1 MQKYILIFA
10 VLFFLVLGSYQL
22 IRLKTRGRTSYP
34 VFKSKNLEGKIIDV
48 KNRDGLTFFRLDN
61 DIQYSFIPVSVEID
75 KSKFFDKIAE
85 PGDSIIK
92 RSFSDTI
99 ILIHKGV
106 KYRYTTYEF

>member
-1 MQKYILIFA
+1 MQKYFIIFV

-34 VFKSKNLEGKIIDV
+34 VFKSKNLEGKIIEV

-61 DIQYSFIPVSVEID
+61 GVQYSFIPVSVELN
-75 KSKFFDKIAE
+75 KNTLFDKIAE

-92 RSFSDTI
+92 RSFNDTI

-106 KYRYTTYEF
+106 KFRYTSYEF